1 VLRCGEM
8 GRAEMSPAH
17 RSACASI
24 HLPPRCLRHQGEVS
38 TWHTAEALLLA
49 RLLCLQMLHIGIHHV
64 RGPFVRFTCARSA
77 RPPHGLGKWRKI
89 RPQEGE
95 MGTEL
100 TEISNTVDDVFCE
113 SHQKN
118 QAEKTPNQLQRM
130 PNAAFRA
137 SNMPSAAPH
146 RVHSVHSQDCTSHRA
161 SSEGI
166 QGTGQP

>member
-1 VLRCGEM
+1 MHSAAWTEQPVPGARAARHAAALRDHGAWVLRCGEM

-77 RPPHGLGKWRKI
+77 RPPHGLGGCS
-89 RPQEGE
+89 QE
-95 MGTEL
+95 
-100 TEISNTVDDVFCE
+100 
-113 SHQKN
+113 
-118 QAEKTPNQLQRM
+118 EKHERWSRLRSSKLLMTLMRTP
-130 PNAAFRA
+130 A
-137 SNMPSAAPH
+137 
-146 RVHSVHSQDCTSHRA
+146 
-161 SSEGI
+161 
-166 QGTGQP
+166 